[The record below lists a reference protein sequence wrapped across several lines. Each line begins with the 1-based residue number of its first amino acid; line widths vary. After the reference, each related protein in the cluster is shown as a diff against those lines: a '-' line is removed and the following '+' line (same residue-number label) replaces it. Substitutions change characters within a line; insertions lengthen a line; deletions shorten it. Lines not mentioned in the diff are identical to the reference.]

1 MTQDYVITST
11 TSGRNDIG
19 MPKLIINDES
29 LIPQVGMGLWQIT
42 NPQEFQVAFE
52 AAVTA
57 GYRHFDSAQIYHN
70 EQLLGQMWRA
80 SGLAR
85 EEFFLTTKIHIGSF
99 GTKKTPKSFTA
110 SLEKLQTEYVD
121 LLLLHFPVTIA
132 RKRAWAELEKIKA
145 AGSAK
150 NIGVSNYT
158 VRHLEEMKS
167 YAHEM
172 PAVNQVELHVFL
184 QQPELV
190 KYCENNGIIIEA
202 YSPLAHGRGMN
213 DPILVE
219 IAKKHGKSPAQ
230 VMLRWCVQSGFVVL
244 PKSVTPERIE
254 SNIDIFNFELDKDDL
269 IKIHM
274 LNRNLRTCWDPT
286 HIP

>member
-1 MTQDYVITST
+1 M
-11 TSGRNDIG
+11 DIPRIG
-19 MPKLIINDES
+19 L
-29 LIPQVGMGLWQIT
+29 GLWQIT
-42 NPQEFQVAFE
+42 DPREFQVAFE
-52 AAVTA
+52 AAVAA

-70 EQLLGQMWRA
+70 EQLLGESWRS
-80 SGLAR
+80 SGLKR
-85 EEFFLTTKIHIGSF
+85 QEFFLTTKIHIASF
-99 GTKKTPKSFTA
+99 GTKKTPRSFEK

-145 AGSAK
+145 VGSAK

-190 KYCENNGIIIEA
+190 KYCEDNGIIIEA